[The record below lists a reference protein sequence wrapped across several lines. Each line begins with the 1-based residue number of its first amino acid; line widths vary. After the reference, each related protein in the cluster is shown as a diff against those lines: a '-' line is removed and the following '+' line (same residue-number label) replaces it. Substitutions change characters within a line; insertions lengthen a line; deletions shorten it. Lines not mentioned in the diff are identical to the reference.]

1 MSKWVKKIAATW
13 PGKFFTH
20 SLDRYLTHS
29 VAHEAAALAY
39 YLLFMLFPLMIFF
52 SSLLGLLD
60 LDVSSIILNL
70 SHFLPSGVLDVLES
84 YLNYVGQTSSRSML
98 WFGLVF
104 TIYFPMR
111 AADCLMSAVRR
122 AYHLPRPRNQIL
134 HTAKV
139 LLYTVFLLVTIAL
152 TLSLTTVGRQVL
164 QFVNRFVIVS
174 EAFIELWSGL
184 RFLILGGVMFAAIGL
199 LYAAAQ
205 DARQP
210 ARNILPG
217 TGIALAAW
225 MVISAAFSFYV
236 ENFGKYSVIYG
247 TLGTVIVLMMWLNF
261 TAVTLI
267 MGAEVNGVLMALR
280 GERARKPKRKQKKA
294 VRDAEAPASGEEKA
308 V

>member
-1 MSKWVKKIAATW
+1 MPQWVKKLTSTW
-13 PGKFFTH
+13 LGKFLTHTVDRYFTH
-20 SLDRYLTHS
+20 T

-52 SSLLGLLD
+52 SSLLGLLE
-60 LDVSSIILNL
+60 LDVSGIILSL
-70 SHFLPSGVLDVLES
+70 SHLLPSSVLDILES
-84 YLNYVGQTSSRSML
+84 YLTYVGHTSSRNML

-111 AADCLMSAVRR
+111 AADCLMTSVRK
-122 AYHLPRPRNQIL
+122 AYHLPRPKNQFL

-139 LLYTVFLLVTIAL
+139 LLYTVFLLVSISLAL
-152 TLSLTTVGRQVL
+152 ALSTVGRQVL
-164 QFVNRFVIVS
+164 EFASRFLVVP

-184 RFLILGGVMFAAIGL
+184 RFLIMGGVMFAAIGL

-205 DARQP
+205 DVRQP
-210 ARNILPG
+210 ARSILPG
-217 TGIALAAW
+217 TGVALAAW
-225 MVISAAFSFYV
+225 MIVSAAFSFYV

-247 TLGTVIVLMMWLNF
+247 ALGAVIVLMMWLNL
-261 TAVTLI
+261 TAVSLI

-280 GERARKPKRKQKKA
+280 GERARKPWKNGKKEVGA
-294 VRDAEAPASGEEKA
+294 AEPAASAGEKS

>member
-1 MSKWVKKIAATW
+1 MPHWVKKIKESW
-13 PGKFFTH
+13 PGKFLTRA
-20 SLDRYLTHS
+20 LGRYFSHG

-60 LDVSSIILNL
+60 LDVSGIIASL
-70 SHFLPSGVLDVLES
+70 SHLLPGGVLEVLES
-84 YLNYVGQTSSRSML
+84 YLTYVGETSSRTML

-111 AADCLMSAVRR
+111 AADCLMTSVRR

-134 HTAKV
+134 YTAKV
-139 LLYTVFLLVTIAL
+139 LLYTVFLLVAIAL
-152 TLSLTTVGRQVL
+152 ALALTMVGRQML
-164 QFVNRFVIVS
+164 EFVSRFVVVP

-184 RFLILGGVMFAAIGL
+184 RFLILGGVMFGAIGL

-205 DARQP
+205 DAPQP
-210 ARNILPG
+210 ARHILPG

-225 MVISAAFSFYV
+225 MVVSAAFSFYV
-236 ENFGKYSVIYG
+236 ENFGRYSVIYG
-247 TLGTVIVLMMWLNF
+247 TLGTVIVLMMWLNL
-261 TAVTLI
+261 TAVALI
-267 MGAEVNGVLMALR
+267 MGAEINGVLTALR
-280 GERARKPKRKQKKA
+280 GEGTRKQAGKKNK
-294 VRDAEAPASGEEKA
+294 AEPPAGEKT